1 MQKTLKIDLSNVHA
15 ASDQSVAPTTKPVL
29 VELDASMLKHVSG
42 GLGPNGTWAPASGVV
57 AYGPNDS
64 W

>member
-15 ASDQSVAPTTKPVL
+15 ASVQSVTPNIKRVL
-29 VELDASMLKHVSG
+29 VELDASLLKHVG
-42 GLGPNGTWAPASGVV
+42 GGFGPNGTWAPASAVV
-57 AYGPNDS
+57 EGPNDN